1 MTPRQLDWRAV
12 QPKLRKIDELL
23 GRLRQLGEFDEK
35 RLQTDHVDALAVERI
50 LTLVVDLAFAVN
62 SHTAAAR
69 LGRAPDTYAESF
81 TLAAEIGLIT
91 RELGAALAPSAG
103 TRNVL
108 VHGYCT
114 WRSITRRSLPRF
126 RLRCVTMASTSG
138 RRLSG
143 CANTPS
149 VTTSRGGMSYVKCL
163 MNVGE
168 YSPESPSKRWFPR
181 KLRTI

>member
-91 RELGAALAPSAG
+91 RELGAALAPSAIDYAQ
-103 TRNVL
+103 VAAAIPL
-108 VHGYCT
+108 A
-114 WRSITRRSLPRF
+114 
-126 RLRCVTMASTSG
+126 LRD
-138 RRLSG
+138 
-143 CANTPS
+143 
-149 VTTSRGGMSYVKCL
+149 Y
-163 MNVGE
+163 GE
-168 YSPESPSKRWFPR
+168 YVRQAAQWMREHAERDN
-181 KLRTI
+181 